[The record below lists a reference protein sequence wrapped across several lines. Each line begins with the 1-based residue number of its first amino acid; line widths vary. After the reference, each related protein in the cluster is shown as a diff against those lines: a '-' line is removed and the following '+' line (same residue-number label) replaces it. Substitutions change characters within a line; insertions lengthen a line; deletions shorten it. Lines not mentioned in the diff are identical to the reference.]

1 MMAASPVT
9 CGSDTSGLSPL
20 PRQAAP
26 RAREQIP
33 VIVISLPDAAERRRA
48 VTDQLDQLGLTYRVF
63 NAVDGRRLSDEHRA
77 LVDPCWR
84 QKRRGEALRPAEIG
98 CALSH
103 ALVYR
108 MALEEAFDDCIV
120 LEDDARLTPAFARLA
135 RRDIDLPAGVDL
147 VSLHY
152 YRNQFVQRGRLVD
165 LGNGFRVY
173 RPFGRLLGTC
183 AYYVTRRGAA
193 ELLKAGLPIWTQADW
208 PLDPTRSLNGRG
220 LEPPV
225 VIHDEAF
232 PSQLQEFASRSI
244 PWPIRL
250 ARFAVLPTMLFPE
263 RFGSVWKAR
272 YAWAALIF
280 KLRAYCFARRVRC
293 APTEHAPHSEQVLLG
308 HSDE

>member
-1 MMAASPVT
+1 MMSATPANVR
-9 CGSDTSGLSPL
+9 SDMAVSERHPL
-20 PRQAAP
+20 PAEQ

-33 VIVISLPDAAERRRA
+33 VIVISLPDAAARRRA
-48 VTDQLDQLGLTYRVF
+48 VTDQLDRLGLTYRVF
-63 NAVDGRRLSDEHRA
+63 DAVDGRRLSDEHRA

-84 QKRRGEALRPAEIG
+84 QKRRGEALRPTEIG

-108 MALEEAFDDCIV
+108 LVLEEEFDDCIV

-147 VSLHY
+147 VTLHY
-152 YRNQFVQRGRLVD
+152 YRNQFVQRGRHAD
-165 LGNGFRVY
+165 LGDGFRVY

-183 AYYVTRRGAA
+183 AYYVTRRGAT
-193 ELLKAGLPIWTQADW
+193 ELFRAGLPVWTQADW
-208 PLDPTRSLNGRG
+208 PVDPTRSLNGRG

-244 PWPIRL
+244 PWPVRL

-293 APTEHAPHSEQVLLG
+293 APTAHAPHSEHVLLG
-308 HSDE
+308 YCHE